1 MNNNK
6 IDLEIMTVYMAVEGG
21 SMNIVVQ
28 GKDR

>member
-6 IDLEIMTVYMAVEGG
+6 IDLEIMTVYSGRGG